1 MEDTEEWK
9 YEQGR
14 LPSSPSW
21 YRNPGEEDMVEEK
34 GSALG
39 EEKGQKEEE
48 LADRDTQRYLS
59 TGLYRQG
66 SKGGV

>member
-14 LPSSPSW
+14 PPSSPSW
-21 YRNPGEEDMVEEK
+21 YRNSGEEDMV
-34 GSALG
+34 

-48 LADRDTQRYLS
+48 LADRDTQQYLS